1 MANNKRK
8 DFGIDAFINEV
19 RAEQGN
25 VERMDEET
33 ETQGGSVLGRPS
45 RKNTLLQRKLAKLV
59 YLDEE
64 TDQQLKMIKVMHNFD
79 YKEIIFTAVREF
91 IDGHYKDMQL
101 DGEGCDKVDEI
112 IAKYK
117 VRE

>member
-25 VERMDEET
+25 IEKRDEET
-33 ETQGGSVLGRPS
+33 EAQGKSVLGRPS

-91 IDGHYKDMQL
+91 IDRHYKGMQL
-101 DGEGCDKVDEI
+101 DGDGCDKVDEI